1 MNINFPASFL
11 SLSVFSLGVLPDPPI
26 DELMIPME
34 PLIIFLAT
42 TVILVITTRQFLAKK
57 NSKVTKS
64 QTRIKPSSFLLQT
77 HLS

>member
-11 SLSVFSLGVLPDPPI
+11 LLSVFSLGVLPDPPI

-42 TVILVITTRQFLAKK
+42 TVILIITTRQFLAKK
-57 NSKVTKS
+57 EKQQGHKKS
-64 QTRIKPSSFLLQT
+64 D
-77 HLS
+77 